1 MKKILL
7 LMLSFVALALTSCK
21 EEVVDPKISLTAGEV
36 TETTISFT
44 ATPADAEK
52 CAYKVVLATEE
63 LPTDAV
69 VLAQGVQIEAKAESK
84 QTVSDLQPGTEYV
97 VVVAVQNGPKQ
108 KSATLEMTTV
118 EPQIPAATISV
129 TAGEATENAISFT
142 IVSTD
147 ATNVAYIVT
156 DTAFDH
162 ELSAEEVLEGGVAV
176 ETGEVS
182 VTIDELEADTQYFIV
197 AAATNGEE
205 GVVSDVVTMTTLANE
220 TPGEI
225 EWEYFSGQ
233 YYNDMNYVIA
243 GATKDGSIEF
253 MFDMYCPASVGKILP
268 EGVYA
273 AENDDYTFDP
283 YSYINGQ
290 YYKEGTIT
298 VRHLSEGY
306 EMIFDITTQDNVKY
320 EFSYSGIIEDFDG
333 SGFQNPPL
341 PDTPQGDFIIK
352 GRSYGSTNY
361 GIYVFEEGEQVM
373 FLDAY
378 CPSSTMYILPEGTY
392 EVNGD
397 GDYYVAGQWSTGRQ
411 NAKITEGSMVVSHLE
426 QGYKIVINMTDENGT
441 VYSYSREGN
450 VEPYDEWTDFNNP
463 PIPYKDET
471 VNINIDGGVV
481 GDHYAPGTSF
491 SLRFNTLEGYEF
503 YVELYSDE
511 VVYNGYLPEG
521 TYTLYADEA
530 EGKSIASYSYVN
542 DGSIEVEF
550 VEGSTVT
557 VSHLAEGYQIDINM
571 ESFLKTKLV
580 GSWSGIIGSSEWA
593 NTEFRNP
600 GCPLSYDY
608 AAVMTSG
615 VRGED
620 TNGGTYYT
628 FTDGQGA
635 EFKIFING
643 AKTNPVLQ
651 EGAYAAAWGFDDEYV
666 FVFNG
671 NESTIKY
678 PGVTDGMTYPLYATG
693 GYFEVE
699 EENGI
704 YTIEANV
711 SAYTDKYVK
720 FNFKYEG
727 DLEGLNPEGPNPPAG
742 ETNCV
747 IKGRHYS
754 DTNYELY
761 VYDEAGTQ
769 LIYLDTYVK
778 SSVAKVIPE
787 GEYILDLNANYYTP
801 SQYERYIGQYSKVVS
816 PSEVY
821 FQSGSMM
828 VTHLEE
834 GYSISINLLDQS
846 GNSHVYNWEGVMEG
860 NDGYQIGNPPI
871 PYNDIT
877 VNTSVESIYGEH
889 SGPSNQ
895 FSLYVTTADGEYE
908 MTLQLQS
915 PETVA
920 NGIMPEGTYTT
931 GGSDYLLQSYCTMN
945 GNKLV
950 EGSSV
955 TVSHLSEG
963 YEVIIAVED
972 LYKTKVNT
980 SFSGLIFKSE
990 NASYPFQNPGYTYPP
1005 HWDLTLNT
1013 YVGEYEG
1020 SDWSGA
1026 TWKGYE
1032 FTNAEG
1038 DKMKLGFHTG
1048 AFVDGV
1054 ISEGVYTM
1062 GDWNNFGPTSY
1073 YGNGCEFW
1081 IAGNDQ
1087 SYALYPTS
1095 GTITVSKDGDNY
1107 NIVAEVYVY
1116 SGGYK
1121 LLRASYTGN
1130 LTVGGNEGD
1139 DEGDDE
1145 GGNEGGE
1152 VETPELS
1159 GDINCMYT
1167 YASYLDNGSY
1177 GRYVILSNDE
1187 AEQIKICFENTDC
1200 PKSSGLKAG
1209 VYEASSLYEEQG
1221 KFCKFDTKVTYLNE
1235 DGSRNVGNA
1244 ISSGTITVTKDG
1256 DNYTFFVDVV
1266 LATGGANVQGWFA
1279 GTIN

>member
-21 EEVVDPKISLTAGEV
+21 EEVVEPKISLTAGEV

-84 QTVSDLQPGTEYV
+84 QTVSDLQPGTDYV

-142 IVSTD
+142 IVSAD

-182 VTIDELEADTQYFIV
+182 VTIDELEADTQYYIV

-205 GVVSDVVTMTTLANE
+205 GVVSDVVTMTTLANG

-233 YYNDMNYVIA
+233 YYNDLNYVIA

-273 AENDDYTFDP
+273 AENEDYTFDP

-352 GRSYGSTNY
+352 GRSYGDMNY

-373 FLDAY
+373 FLDVY
-378 CPSSTMYILPEGTY
+378 CPTSTLNILPEGTY
-392 EVNGD
+392 EVNGT
-397 GDYYVAGQWSTGRQ
+397 GDYYVGQWSTGRQ
-411 NAKITEGSMVVSHLE
+411 NAKFTEGSMIVSHLE
-426 QGYKIVINMTDENGT
+426 QGYKIVINMTDENG
-441 VYSYSREGN
+441 VQYSYSREGI
-450 VEPYDEWTDFNNP
+450 VEPYDEWSSFNNP

-471 VNINIDGGVV
+471 ININIDGGVV

-491 SLRFNTLEGYEF
+491 SVRFNTVEGYEF
-503 YVELYSDE
+503 YIELYSDE
-511 VVYNGYLPEG
+511 VVYDGYIPEG
-521 TYTLYADEA
+521 TYNFYANGSE
-530 EGKSIASYSYVN
+530 EKSIASWSYVG
-542 DGSIEVEF
+542 DGNMEVGF
-550 VEGSTVT
+550 VEGSSVT

-671 NESTIKY
+671 NQSTIKY

-747 IKGRHYS
+747 IKGRYYS
-754 DTNYELY
+754 DTNFEVY
-761 VYDEAGTQ
+761 VYDEANTK
-769 LIYLDTYVK
+769 LLYLDTYVK
-778 SSVAKVIPE
+778 SSVAKVLPE
-787 GEYILDLNANYYTP
+787 GEYVVDNEANYYTP
-801 SQYERYIGQYSKVVS
+801 SQYPCYIGQYSKVTS
-816 PSEVY
+816 PAEVY
-821 FQSGSMM
+821 LQSGSMV

-834 GYSISINLLDQS
+834 GYSISINVVDNNGTS
-846 GNSHVYNWEGVMEG
+846 YVYNWSGVMEG
-860 NDGYQIGNPPI
+860 DDGYAIGNPPV

-895 FSLYVTTADGEYE
+895 FTLNVTTADGEYE

-931 GGSDYLLQSYCTMN
+931 DGSDYLLQSYCTMN

-972 LYKTKVNT
+972 VYKTKVNT

-990 NASYPFQNPGYTYPP
+990 NASYPFENPGYTYPP
-1005 HWDLTLNT
+1005 HWDLTVNT
-1013 YVGEYEG
+1013 LVAEFEG

-1026 TWKGYE
+1026 AWKGYE
-1032 FTNAEG
+1032 FNNAEG
-1038 DKMKLGFHTG
+1038 DNVKLAFHPDAVAG
-1048 AFVDGV
+1048 GLQ
-1054 ISEGVYTM
+1054 EGVYTM

-1081 IAGNDQ
+1081 VAGNDQ
-1087 SYALYPTS
+1087 SYAMYPTS
-1095 GTITVSKDGDNY
+1095 GTITVSKEGDIY
-1107 NIVAEVYVY
+1107 TIVASVYVY

-1121 LLRASYTGN
+1121 LLRATYTGN
-1130 LTVGGNEGD
+1130 LTIGGG
-1139 DEGDDE
+1139 DE

-1152 VETPELS
+1152 VVVPELNA
-1159 GDINCMYT
+1159 DINQYYT
-1167 YASYLDNGSY
+1167 SAKYVPHQYGSF
-1177 GRYVILSNDE
+1177 ILLSCEDGTQ
-1187 AEQIKICFENTDC
+1187 AKICFDTANV
-1200 PKSSGLKAG
+1200 SSPTNIEPGTYKNYG
-1209 VYEASSLYEEQG
+1209 YEMDGY
-1221 KFCKFDTKVTYLNE
+1221 FCLIDSRIMYYE
-1235 DGSRNVGNA
+1235 DGATERSEA
-1244 ISSGTITVTKDG
+1244 TIASGTIVIEETADG
-1256 DNYTFFVDVV
+1256 FSFHLDLKLNPNDAGTQYT
-1266 LATGGANVQGWFA
+1266 VQGWYNGA
-1279 GTIN
+1279 VSR

>member
-7 LMLSFVALALTSCK
+7 LMLSFVALALTSCR
-21 EEVVDPKISLTAGEV
+21 EEVVEPKISLTAGEV

-182 VTIDELEADTQYFIV
+182 VTIDELEADTQYYIV

-220 TPGEI
+220 TPGQI

-273 AENDDYTFDP
+273 AENEDYTFDP

-341 PDTPQGDFIIK
+341 PDTPQGDFIFK
-352 GRSYGSTNY
+352 GRSYGDMNY

-373 FLDAY
+373 FLDVY
-378 CPSSTMYILPEGTY
+378 CPTSTLNILPEGTY
-392 EVNGD
+392 EVNGT
-397 GDYYVAGQWSTGRQ
+397 GDYYVGEWSAGRA
-411 NAKITEGSMVVSHLE
+411 NAKFTEGSMIVSHLE
-426 QGYKIVINMTDENGT
+426 QGYKIVINMTDENG
-441 VYSYSREGN
+441 VQYSYSREGI
-450 VEPYDEWTDFNNP
+450 VEPYDEWASFNNP

-491 SLRFNTLEGYEF
+491 SVRFNTLEGYEF
-503 YVELYSDE
+503 YIELYSDE
-511 VVYNGYLPEG
+511 VVYDGYIPEG
-521 TYTLYADEA
+521 TYSFYANGSE
-530 EGKSIASYSYVN
+530 EKSIASWSYVG
-542 DGSIEVEF
+542 DGNMEVGF
-550 VEGSTVT
+550 VEGSSVT
-557 VSHLAEGYQIDINM
+557 VSHLAEGYQLDFNL
-571 ESFLKTKLV
+571 ESFLKTKFV

-608 AAVMTSG
+608 AAVMTNG
-615 VRGED
+615 ARGEAY
-620 TNGGTYYT
+620 NGGTYYT
-628 FTDGQGA
+628 FSDGQGT
-635 EFKIFING
+635 ELKILIHS
-643 AKTNPVLQ
+643 AQTNPVLA
-651 EGAYAAAWGFDDEYV
+651 EGTYAASWGFDDEYL

-678 PGVTDGMTYPLYATG
+678 PGVTDNMSYPLYATG
-693 GYFEVE
+693 GYFGVE

-704 YTIEANV
+704 YTIDAYL
-711 SAYTDKYVK
+711 SAYTDKYVV
-720 FNFKYEG
+720 FNFQYEG

-747 IKGRHYS
+747 IKGRSYS

-761 VYDEAGTQ
+761 VYDEAGTR

-787 GEYILDLNANYYTP
+787 GEYFLDLNANYYTP

-816 PSEVY
+816 PSEVS

-834 GYSISINLLDQS
+834 GYSISINLVDQS

-860 NDGYQIGNPPI
+860 NDGYEIGNPPI

-895 FSLYVTTADGEYE
+895 FTLYVTTVDGEYE

-972 LYKTKVNT
+972 VYKTKVNT
-980 SFSGLIFKSE
+980 SFSGLIFKTE
-990 NASYPFQNPGYTYPP
+990 NASYPFENPGYTYPP
-1005 HWDLTLNT
+1005 HWDLTVNT
-1013 YVGEYEG
+1013 LVAEFEG

-1026 TWKGYE
+1026 AWKGYE
-1032 FTNAEG
+1032 FNNAEG
-1038 DKMKLGFHTG
+1038 DNVKLAFHPDALAG
-1048 AFVDGV
+1048 GLQ
-1054 ISEGVYTM
+1054 EGVYTM
-1062 GDWNNFGPTSY
+1062 GEWNNFGPTNY

-1081 IAGNDQ
+1081 VAGNDQ
-1087 SYALYPTS
+1087 TYAMYPTS
-1095 GTITVSKDGDNY
+1095 GTITVSKEGDIY
-1107 NIVAEVYVY
+1107 TIVASVYVY

-1121 LLRASYTGN
+1121 LLRATYTGN
-1130 LTVGGNEGD
+1130 LTIGGG
-1139 DEGDDE
+1139 DE

-1152 VETPELS
+1152 VVVPELNA
-1159 GDINCMYT
+1159 DINQYYT
-1167 YASYLDNGSY
+1167 SAKFVAHDYGSF
-1177 GRYVILSNDE
+1177 ILLSCEDGTQ
-1187 AEQIKICFENTDC
+1187 AKICFDSANV
-1200 PKSSGLKAG
+1200 SSPTNIEPGTYHNYG
-1209 VYEASSLYEEQG
+1209 YEMDGY
-1221 KFCKFDTKVTYLNE
+1221 FCLIDSRVMYYE
-1235 DGSRNVGNA
+1235 DGATERTQSTIA
-1244 ISSGTITVTKDG
+1244 SGTIVIAETADG
-1256 DNYTFFVDVV
+1256 FSFHLDLKLNPNDAGKQYT
-1266 LATGGANVQGWFA
+1266 VQGWYNGA
-1279 GTIN
+1279 VSR

>member
-7 LMLSFVALALTSCK
+7 LMLSFVALALTSCR
-21 EEVVDPKISLTAGEV
+21 EEVVEPKISLTAGEV

-142 IVSTD
+142 IVSAD

-182 VTIDELEADTQYFIV
+182 VTIDELEADTQYYIV

-233 YYNDMNYVIA
+233 YYNDLNYVIA

-273 AENDDYTFDP
+273 AENEDYTFDP

-352 GRSYGSTNY
+352 GRSYGDMNY

-373 FLDAY
+373 FLDVY
-378 CPSSTMYILPEGTY
+378 CPTSTLNILPEGTY
-392 EVNGD
+392 EVNGT
-397 GDYYVAGQWSTGRQ
+397 GDYYVGQWSTGRQ
-411 NAKITEGSMVVSHLE
+411 NAKFTEGSMIVSHLE
-426 QGYKIVINMTDENGT
+426 QGYKIVINMTDENG
-441 VYSYSREGN
+441 VQYSYSREGI
-450 VEPYDEWTDFNNP
+450 VEPYDEWSSFNNP

-471 VNINIDGGVV
+471 ININIDGGVV

-491 SLRFNTLEGYEF
+491 SVRFNTVEGYEF
-503 YVELYSDE
+503 YIELYSDE
-511 VVYNGYLPEG
+511 VVYDGYIPEG
-521 TYTLYADEA
+521 TYNFYANGSE
-530 EGKSIASYSYVN
+530 EKSIASWSYVG
-542 DGSIEVEF
+542 DGNMEVGF
-550 VEGSTVT
+550 VEGSSVT

-754 DTNYELY
+754 DTNFEVY
-761 VYDEAGTQ
+761 VYDEANTR
-769 LIYLDTYVK
+769 LLYLDTYVK
-778 SSVAKVIPE
+778 SSVAKVLPE
-787 GEYILDLNANYYTP
+787 GEYVVDNEANQYTP
-801 SQYERYIGQYSKVVS
+801 SQYPCYIGQYSKVTS
-816 PSEVY
+816 PAEVY
-821 FQSGSMM
+821 LQSGSMV

-834 GYSISINLLDQS
+834 GYSISINVVDNNGTS
-846 GNSHVYNWEGVMEG
+846 YVYNWSGVMEG
-860 NDGYQIGNPPI
+860 NDGYAIGNPPI

-895 FSLYVTTADGEYE
+895 FTLNVTTADGEYE

-931 GGSDYLLQSYCTMN
+931 SGSDYLLQSYCTMN

-972 LYKTKVNT
+972 VYKTKVNT

-990 NASYPFQNPGYTYPP
+990 NASYPFENPGYTYPP
-1005 HWDLTLNT
+1005 HWDLTVNT
-1013 YVGEYEG
+1013 LVAEFEG

-1032 FTNAEG
+1032 FNNAEG
-1038 DKMKLGFHTG
+1038 DNVKLAFHPDAVAG
-1048 AFVDGV
+1048 GLQ
-1054 ISEGVYTM
+1054 EGVYTM
-1062 GDWNNFGPTSY
+1062 GDWNNFGPTNY

-1081 IAGNDQ
+1081 VAGNDQ
-1087 SYALYPTS
+1087 TYAMYPNS
-1095 GTITVSKDGDNY
+1095 GTITVSKEGDIY
-1107 NIVAEVYVY
+1107 TIVASVYVY

-1121 LLRASYTGN
+1121 LLRATYTGN
-1130 LTVGGNEGD
+1130 LTIGSG
-1139 DEGDDE
+1139 DE
-1145 GGNEGGE
+1145 GGNEGGNE
-1152 VETPELS
+1152 VVVPELNA
-1159 GDINCMYT
+1159 DINQYYT
-1167 YASYLDNGSY
+1167 SAKYVPHQYGSF
-1177 GRYVILSNDE
+1177 ILLSCEDGT
-1187 AEQIKICFENTDC
+1187 QTKICFDTANVSSPTDIE
-1200 PKSSGLKAG
+1200 PGTYKNYG
-1209 VYEASSLYEEQG
+1209 YEMDGY
-1221 KFCKFDTKVTYLNE
+1221 FCLIDSRVMYYE
-1235 DGSRNVGNA
+1235 DGATERSEA
-1244 ISSGTITVTKDG
+1244 TIASGTIVIEETADG
-1256 DNYTFFVDVV
+1256 FSFHLDLKLNPNDSGTQYT
-1266 LATGGANVQGWFA
+1266 VQGWYNGA
-1279 GTIN
+1279 VSR

>member
-7 LMLSFVALALTSCK
+7 LMLSFVALALTSCR
-21 EEVVDPKISLTAGEV
+21 EEVVEPKISLTAGEV

-142 IVSTD
+142 IVSAD

-182 VTIDELEADTQYFIV
+182 VTIDELEADTQYYIV

-233 YYNDMNYVIA
+233 YYNDLNYVIA

-273 AENDDYTFDP
+273 AENEDYTFDP

-306 EMIFDITTQDNVKY
+306 EMIFDITTQDNVRY

-378 CPSSTMYILPEGTY
+378 CPSSTLYILPEGTY

-441 VYSYSREGN
+441 VYSYTREGN

-521 TYTLYADEA
+521 TYTLYAEEA

-608 AAVMTSG
+608 AAVMTTG

-747 IKGRHYS
+747 IKGRYYS
-754 DTNYELY
+754 DTNFEVY
-761 VYDEAGTQ
+761 VYDEANTQ
-769 LIYLDTYVK
+769 LLYLDTYVK
-778 SSVAKVIPE
+778 SSVNKVLPE
-787 GEYILDLNANYYTP
+787 GEYFVDNEANYYTP
-801 SQYERYIGQYSKVVS
+801 SQYPCYIGQYSKVTS
-816 PSEVY
+816 PAEVY
-821 FQSGSMM
+821 LQSGSMM

-834 GYSISINLLDQS
+834 GYSISINLVDQS
-846 GNSHVYNWEGVMEG
+846 GNSHVYNWSGIMEG
-860 NDGYQIGNPPI
+860 NDGYAIGNPPI

-895 FSLYVTTADGEYE
+895 FTLNVTTADGEYE

-972 LYKTKVNT
+972 VYKTKVNT

-990 NASYPFQNPGYTYPP
+990 NASYPFENPGYTYPP
-1005 HWDLTLNT
+1005 HWDLTVNT
-1013 YVGEYEG
+1013 LVGEFEG

-1026 TWKGYE
+1026 AWKGYE
-1032 FTNAEG
+1032 FNNVEG
-1038 DKMKLGFHTG
+1038 DNVKLAFHPDAVAG
-1048 AFVDGV
+1048 GLQ
-1054 ISEGVYTM
+1054 EGVYTM

-1081 IAGNDQ
+1081 VAGNDQ
-1087 SYALYPTS
+1087 TYAMYPTS
-1095 GTITVSKDGDNY
+1095 GTITVSKEGDIY
-1107 NIVAEVYVY
+1107 TIVASVYVY

-1121 LLRASYTGN
+1121 LLRATYTGN
-1130 LTVGGNEGD
+1130 LTIGSGDEEGNGEGNGDGNGD
-1139 DEGDDE
+1139 D
-1145 GGNEGGE
+1145 

-1167 YASYLDNGSY
+1167 YASYQDNGSY

-1209 VYEASSLYEEQG
+1209 VYPASSLYEEQG

-1235 DGSRNVGNA
+1235 DGTRNIGNA

-1266 LATGGANVQGWFA
+1266 LATGGANVQGWYA

>member
-21 EEVVDPKISLTAGEV
+21 EEVVEPKISLTAGEV

-84 QTVSDLQPGTEYV
+84 QTVSDLQPGTDYV

-142 IVSTD
+142 IVSAD

-182 VTIDELEADTQYFIV
+182 VTIDELEADTQYYIV

-205 GVVSDVVTMTTLANE
+205 GVVSDVVTMTTLANG

-233 YYNDMNYVIA
+233 YYNDLNYVIA

-273 AENDDYTFDP
+273 AENEDYTFDP

-352 GRSYGSTNY
+352 GRSYGDMNY

-373 FLDAY
+373 FLDVY
-378 CPSSTMYILPEGTY
+378 CPTSTLNILPEGTY
-392 EVNGD
+392 EVNGT
-397 GDYYVAGQWSTGRQ
+397 GDYYVGQWSTGRQ
-411 NAKITEGSMVVSHLE
+411 NAKFTEGSMIVSHLE
-426 QGYKIVINMTDENGT
+426 QGYKIVINMTDENG
-441 VYSYSREGN
+441 VQYSYSREGI
-450 VEPYDEWTDFNNP
+450 VEPYDEWSSFNNP

-471 VNINIDGGVV
+471 ININIDGGVV

-491 SLRFNTLEGYEF
+491 SVRFNTVEGYEF
-503 YVELYSDE
+503 YIELYSDE
-511 VVYNGYLPEG
+511 VVYDGYIPEG
-521 TYTLYADEA
+521 TYNFYANGSE
-530 EGKSIASYSYVN
+530 EKSIASWSYVG
-542 DGSIEVEF
+542 DGNMEVGF
-550 VEGSTVT
+550 VEGSSVT

-671 NESTIKY
+671 NQSTIKY

-747 IKGRHYS
+747 IKGRYYS
-754 DTNYELY
+754 DTNFEVY
-761 VYDEAGTQ
+761 VYDEANTK
-769 LIYLDTYVK
+769 LLYLDTYVK
-778 SSVAKVIPE
+778 SSVAKVLPE
-787 GEYILDLNANYYTP
+787 GEYVVDNEANYYTP
-801 SQYERYIGQYSKVVS
+801 S
-816 PSEVY
+816 
-821 FQSGSMM
+821 
-828 VTHLEE
+828 
-834 GYSISINLLDQS
+834 D
-846 GNSHVYNWEGVMEG
+846 
-860 NDGYQIGNPPI
+860 
-871 PYNDIT
+871 
-877 VNTSVESIYGEH
+877 
-889 SGPSNQ
+889 
-895 FSLYVTTADGEYE
+895 
-908 MTLQLQS
+908 TL
-915 PETVA
+915 
-920 NGIMPEGTYTT
+920 
-931 GGSDYLLQSYCTMN
+931 
-945 GNKLV
+945 
-950 EGSSV
+950 
-955 TVSHLSEG
+955 
-963 YEVIIAVED
+963 
-972 LYKTKVNT
+972 
-980 SFSGLIFKSE
+980 
-990 NASYPFQNPGYTYPP
+990 
-1005 HWDLTLNT
+1005 
-1013 YVGEYEG
+1013 
-1020 SDWSGA
+1020 
-1026 TWKGYE
+1026 
-1032 FTNAEG
+1032 
-1038 DKMKLGFHTG
+1038 
-1048 AFVDGV
+1048 
-1054 ISEGVYTM
+1054 
-1062 GDWNNFGPTSY
+1062 
-1073 YGNGCEFW
+1073 
-1081 IAGNDQ
+1081 
-1087 SYALYPTS
+1087 
-1095 GTITVSKDGDNY
+1095 
-1107 NIVAEVYVY
+1107 
-1116 SGGYK
+1116 
-1121 LLRASYTGN
+1121 
-1130 LTVGGNEGD
+1130 
-1139 DEGDDE
+1139 
-1145 GGNEGGE
+1145 
-1152 VETPELS
+1152 
-1159 GDINCMYT
+1159 
-1167 YASYLDNGSY
+1167 
-1177 GRYVILSNDE
+1177 
-1187 AEQIKICFENTDC
+1187 
-1200 PKSSGLKAG
+1200 
-1209 VYEASSLYEEQG
+1209 
-1221 KFCKFDTKVTYLNE
+1221 
-1235 DGSRNVGNA
+1235 A
-1244 ISSGTITVTKDG
+1244 ISVNIQK
-1256 DNYTFFVDVV
+1256 
-1266 LATGGANVQGWFA
+1266 
-1279 GTIN
+1279 